1 MTILKS
7 AVRPVH
13 KRFIGILSRFGMKY
27 RDQKSEYQAIA
38 GWYRF
43 RLLYRAR
50 ILSMKK
56 PKLKKIASLI
66 LPALLSSFLI
76 NAQVASWTFNG
87 VLTGTGTANTTASN
101 ASLGSTIAAGG
112 AFNGNV
118 YYGEGNWPSG
128 GIDLNAY
135 LEFSI
140 TPTAG
145 HTVTVSS
152 LSMQIRR
159 STTGSSGAGPNTW
172 SLRSSLDGYSS
183 NLSSGVLTT
192 SSTPA
197 TVVTL
202 GISFI
207 NLPAKI
213 TFRLYGYNATI
224 STGGLSRF
232 VFDDIQAGG
241 SSVLPVGFDYFNVK
255 PVNQT
260 AVISWKM
267 AGEGNLSSLQI
278 ERAAKDDEFKTI
290 KQYSGEQINAGT
302 PYAYTDDLNEPAGK
316 YAYRLKMIAEN
327 GQSSYSSIQNISF
340 ESGDGFQ
347 LKAITGALGQDISF
361 RINTVQPGDYIFSL
375 FNLNGC
381 KVAVKQIRL
390 AAGNQTLQMDKPPV
404 KAGIYILIAE
414 NGKQTIS
421 TKVLVN

>member
-1 MTILKS
+1 MVPES
-7 AVRPVH
+7 
-13 KRFIGILSRFGMKY
+13 S
-27 RDQKSEYQAIA
+27 
-38 GWYRF
+38 
-43 RLLYRAR
+43 
-50 ILSMKK
+50 SMKTGK
-56 PKLKKIASLI
+56 SKKIASLI
-66 LPALLSSFLI
+66 LPALLSSFLM
-76 NAQVASWTFNG
+76 NAQVAGWTFNG
-87 VLTGTGTANTTASN
+87 ILTGTGTANTIASS
-101 ASLGSTIAAGG
+101 ASLGPTIAAGG

-118 YYGEGNWPSG
+118 YYGEGSWPSG

-145 HTVTVSS
+145 HTLTVSS

-197 TVVTL
+197 TVVSL

-224 STGGLSRF
+224 SSGGLSRF
-232 VFDDIQAGG
+232 VYDDIQVGG
-241 SSVLPVGFDYFNVK
+241 STVLPIVLDYFDVK
-255 PVNQT
+255 SGNQS
-260 AVISWKM
+260 ASISWKIG
-267 AGEGNLSSLQI
+267 GEGNFSSIHI
-278 ERAAKDDEFKTI
+278 ERAGQNEDFETI

-302 PYAYTDDLNEPAGK
+302 PYQYTDILNEPSGK

-327 GQSSYSSIQNISF
+327 GQVSYSAIQYISF

-347 LKAITGALGQDISF
+347 LKAITGAYSQGISF
-361 RINTVQPGDYIFSL
+361 RINTEKPGNYIFSL

-381 KVAVKQIRL
+381 KIAMKSTQL
-390 AAGNQTLQMDKPPV
+390 GAGNQVLQMDNPPV
-404 KAGIYILIAE
+404 KSGIYILLAE
-414 NGKQTIS
+414 NGKQTVS
-421 TKVLVN
+421 TKILVN

>member
-1 MTILKS
+1 
-7 AVRPVH
+7 
-13 KRFIGILSRFGMKY
+13 MKT
-27 RDQKSEYQAIA
+27 
-38 GWYRF
+38 
-43 RLLYRAR
+43 
-50 ILSMKK
+50 
-56 PKLKKIASLI
+56 PKLKKITSLI

-76 NAQVASWTFNG
+76 HAQVAGWTFNG

-101 ASLGSTIAAGG
+101 ASLGPTIAAGG

-140 TPTAG
+140 TPTVG

-159 STTGSSGAGPNTW
+159 STTGSSGAGPNNW

-241 SSVLPVGFDYFNVK
+241 STVLPVVFDYFNVK
-255 PVNQT
+255 PVNQS
-260 AVISWKM
+260 ASISWKM
-267 AGEGNLSSLQI
+267 AGEENLSSLQI
-278 ERAAKDDEFKTI
+278 ERAGQDEDFSSI
-290 KQYSGEQINAGT
+290 KQYTGEQINAGSS
-302 PYAYTDDLNEPAGK
+302 YQYLDVLNEPSGK
-316 YAYRLKMIAEN
+316 YAYRLKMISEN

-347 LKAITGALGQDISF
+347 LKAITGTYAHGISF
-361 RINTVQPGDYIFSL
+361 RINAVKPGNYIFSL
-375 FNLNGC
+375 FNLNGS
-381 KVAVKQIRL
+381 KVAVKSTQL
-390 AAGNQTLQMDKPPV
+390 GAGNQVLQMDNPPV
-404 KAGIYILIAE
+404 KSGIYILLAE
-414 NGKQTIS
+414 NGKQTLS
-421 TKVLVN
+421 TKILVN